1 MHIAELARYA
11 HDFTVI
17 VLCLRHTWK
26 SALTGAQFVRRSSNS
41 LVLARTTDHRDLSST
56 SRSRMGFP
64 VKKSLDTE
72 AVRQIIHH
80 QVLNVR
86 FLTHI
91 ARHEE
96 PRVKRGTRTRRMR
109 NARPGACCNSDM
121 FCDPLHLHAHHP
133 SVHPIPRDF
142 STVFSFVSHLLPG
155 HASTVRHLVIH
166 LHDVYTARKRRE
178 SDCGPYLGIS
188 IT

>member
-11 HDFTVI
+11 HDFTVV
-17 VLCLRHTWK
+17 VLCLRRTWK
-26 SALTGAQFVRRSSNS
+26 SALTGAQFVRGSSNF
-41 LVLARTTDHRDLSST
+41 LTLALTTDHRDLSST

-72 AVRQIIHH
+72 AVRQIIDH
-80 QVLNVR
+80 QVFNVR
-86 FLTHI
+86 SLSHI

-121 FCDPLHLHAHHP
+121 FCDLCTFTLIILPSILSREISPLL
-133 SVHPIPRDF
+133 SR
-142 STVFSFVSHLLPG
+142 STVTCYLAMLPRSGTWSF
-155 HASTVRHLVIH
+155 
-166 LHDVYTARKRRE
+166 TARKRRQ